1 MTPKFAQAVD
11 PIFLHVLNLL
21 DRTGRGENPSPLD
34 ERLSIRGWFDQAEAI
49 LGQSPEWELAKYALV
64 AWIDEVLIEST
75 WEGAS
80 WWNENAL
87 EVDFFNTRLAN
98 EQFYTKAKEASVLP
112 RKDAL
117 EVFYVCAV
125 LGFRGLYRDPMAA
138 AILAEPRDLPP
149 DLNTWAKQTAMGIR
163 LAANRPPITEASIPG
178 DGAPPLESQALMM
191 ASLVMG
197 VVLAAISAVF
207 GVLLFTTSS

>member
-1 MTPKFAQAVD
+1 
-11 PIFLHVLNLL
+11 
-21 DRTGRGENPSPLD
+21 
-34 ERLSIRGWFDQAEAI
+34 
-49 LGQSPEWELAKYALV
+49 
-64 AWIDEVLIEST
+64 
-75 WEGAS
+75 
-80 WWNENAL
+80 
-87 EVDFFNTRLAN
+87 
-98 EQFYTKAKEASVLP
+98 
-112 RKDAL
+112 
-117 EVFYVCAV
+117 
-125 LGFRGLYRDPMAA
+125 

-191 ASLVMG
+191 SSLVMG